1 MKHWT
6 WIVLVGLLWVQSG
19 FVQAADKPE
28 KAEKAAR
35 PAQPKVEKATPLAKA
50 EEPAKPDKAEA
61 KRPPAVPRKE
71 AAGWLGIRL
80 SPVPA
85 VLRRHLDIE
94 GGLMV
99 ANLLKDSPADKAGL
113 DRYDLIV
120 AVDGQAVEGE
130 PGPFARTIQAKKPG
144 DPVRLTIY
152 HRGRKKDVEAMLGAA
167 PTGELAMKYADDDLA
182 PEWMDQFNLR
192 TRMMRLGPDGKMVE
206 VAPQEMMPHIRE
218 MLRGAGIPGGGSDMS
233 ISIAGDNARV
243 HISRNDDGKR
253 IDIQQDEQG
262 KITVTRSATG
272 SDAQATK
279 TKTYESLEALA
290 KADPEAA
297 KLLKEMRSNV
307 KVRVR
312 GPVDIE
318 ADELKVEIEKKVHD
332 LQEQAERQAREA
344 QDKARDISDQM
355 HRRFH
360 FQAPRVWVHGFGR
373 EGEGFGW
380 NAAGREFKLDPDGK
394 VEVIIRKGGDQVVM
408 TFKNRE
414 EFKRKEPKLYEQF
427 QKTLGEK

>member
-28 KAEKAAR
+28 KAAK
-35 PAQPKVEKATPLAKA
+35 PDQPKVEKATPAAKA
-50 EEPAKPDKAEA
+50 EEPAKPDKGKA
-61 KRPPAVPRKE
+61 KRSPAVPRKD
-71 AAGWLGIRL
+71 APGWLGIRL

-85 VLRRHLDIE
+85 VLGRHLDIE

-99 ANLLKDSPADKAGL
+99 ANLIKDSPADKAGL

-152 HRGRKKDVEAMLGAA
+152 HRGRKKDVEAMLGTA
-167 PTGELAMKYADDDLA
+167 PTGELAMKYADDDLP

-218 MLRGAGIPGGGSDMS
+218 MLRGAGIPGGGCDMS

-243 HISRNDDGKR
+243 HVSRNDDGKR

-272 SDAQATK
+272 NDAQAEK

-290 KADPEAA
+290 KDDPEAA
-297 KLLKEMRSNV
+297 KLLKETRANV
-307 KVRVR
+307 KVRVH
-312 GPVDIE
+312 GLGQSEPIAE
-318 ADELKVEIEKKVHD
+318 ELRVEIEKKVRD
-332 LQEQAERQAREA
+332 LQEQTERQAREA
-344 QDKARDISDQM
+344 QDKAREMSEQM

-360 FQAPRVWVHGFGR
+360 FQTPRVWVHGFGR

-380 NAAGREFKLDPDGK
+380 DAAGREFKLDPDGK
-394 VEVIIRKGGDQVVM
+394 VEVIIRKGGDQVTM

-427 QKTLGEK
+427 RKTLGEK